1 MADEPEPDNAER
13 QPVDIHAVAR
23 ARLEAAQRHDP
34 DYVPAEMYRETTPA
48 PADPEAQHLARI
60 AGQQPD
66 PAYGVTH
73 APVSRLRGR
82 DVKFP
87 WELEHPPSYWQ
98 GANLD
103 RYK

>member
-1 MADEPEPDNAER
+1 MADSVEPDDAEQ

-73 APVSRLRGR
+73 APVSRLPPR
-82 DVKFP
+82 VKTYS
-87 WELEHPPSYWQ
+87 WELEHPDSHWV